1 MPIHFAPVLAFHG
14 FAQFVSPKWQ
24 MVPVGGERKLV
35 LSNVGTLVPRVA
47 HPAVLTIAQAPLS
60 HRRIR
65 LTLTGLSAG
74 LTYIEWMPTSAPVG
88 PAAPGYRLD
97 VSVKAEK
104 QVSTAFFYVDDGH
117 RQKTRRTI
125 ADLDSLLIRVNRI
138 LTPQANVVIVRR
150 SAAALP
156 VAKNMGR
163 VVRFAQHLTGPP
175 HNVPAA
181 QDDWV
186 DLRSLRDAS
195 ANFNVFFVK
204 EYEDDMTPNR
214 DSVDAGT
221 LASDK
226 MTVFE
231 DNIGNDTAGSLAH
244 EFVHGL
250 GVHGHMNNPMFLMAT
265 GRRGIGRL
273 LTRTQMDVINTS
285 GT

>member
-24 MVPVGGERKLV
+24 MVPVGGERKLL
-35 LSNVGTLVPRVA
+35 LSHVGTLVPRVA
-47 HPAVLTIAQAPLS
+47 HPAVLTITQVPAS
-60 HRRIR
+60 HHKIL
-65 LTLTGLSAG
+65 LTLTGVTAG
-74 LTYIEWMPTSAPVG
+74 LTYIEWVPPAAPVG
-88 PAAPGYRLD
+88 PAAPGFRLD

-117 RQKTRRTI
+117 VQKTRRRI
-125 ADLDSLLIRVNRI
+125 ADLDLMLTRVNRI
-138 LTPQANVVIVRR
+138 LTPQANVVIVKR
-150 SAAALP
+150 SAAALA

-181 QDDWV
+181 EDDWG
-186 DLRSLRDAS
+186 DLRALRDA
-195 ANFNVFFVK
+195 AADFNIFFVK
-204 EYEDDMTPNR
+204 EYEDDMTPNS
-214 DSVDAGT
+214 DSADAGT

-231 DNIGNDTAGSLAH
+231 DNNGNDPVAELAH

-250 GVHGHMNNPMFLMAT
+250 GVPDHMNNPIFLMAT
-265 GRRGIGRL
+265 GARGIGRL
-273 LTRTQMDVINTS
+273 LTRTQIDTINTS